1 MVLTNKSKYNTIE
14 IQSKSKLKPRKK
26 LEIGGGKMGGCKK
39 PDIFPSL
46 ICSDLFNLERSVEE
60 LEKVGCEMVHV
71 DILDGHFSPS
81 MPLGLD
87 TIAQV
92 RQHSRMK
99 MDVHIMSDINEFFVR
114 EMLKI
119 GCERIC
125 FHVETTPHIDY
136 LLNMIRG
143 AGVRAGVALK
153 PATPVWMLN
162 EIADSLD
169 FVLLMLIN
177 PGYAGNSA
185 EKQVAYALSKVRECR
200 ELLDKKNCSI
210 PIEVDGR
217 VTFENIPFL
226 LDAGANQFVGGTGTF
241 FRKGSTLM
249 ENYERVVRIFEN
261 WGWEKDG

>member
-1 MVLTNKSKYNTIE
+1 
-14 IQSKSKLKPRKK
+14 
-26 LEIGGGKMGGCKK
+26 MGGCKK
-39 PDIFPSL
+39 PEIFPSL
-46 ICSDLFNLERSVEE
+46 ICSNLYNLEQSITE
-60 LEKVGCEMVHV
+60 LQEIGCEMVHV

-92 RQHSRMK
+92 RRRSQIK

-136 LLNMIRG
+136 LLNLIRG
-143 AGVRAGVALK
+143 AGIQAGVALK

-162 EIADSLD
+162 EIADGLD

-177 PGYAGNSA
+177 PGYAGDGA
-185 EKQVAYALSKVRECR
+185 EKQVPYALDKVKECR
-200 ELLDKKNCSI
+200 ELLDKKKRGI
-210 PIEVDGR
+210 GLEVDGR
-217 VTFENIPFL
+217 VTFENIPL
-226 LDAGANQFVGGTGTF
+226 LLEAGADQFVGGTGTF
-241 FRKGSTLM
+241 FRKGATLA
-249 ENYERVVRIFEN
+249 ENSKGLARIFEN
-261 WGWEKDG
+261 WGKREDE